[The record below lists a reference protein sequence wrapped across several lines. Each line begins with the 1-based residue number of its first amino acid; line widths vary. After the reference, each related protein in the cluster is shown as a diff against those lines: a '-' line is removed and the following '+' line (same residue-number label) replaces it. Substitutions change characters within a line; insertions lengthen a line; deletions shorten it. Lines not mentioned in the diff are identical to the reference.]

1 MIHGEDPGAGVRLG
15 SRERRR
21 LESTERIVEAA
32 ADLIRR
38 DGYGALTMQ
47 RLATK
52 LGYAVGAL
60 YRYFDSKDALLVAV
74 LGRALDRLR
83 DDLLETRERVE
94 ASQDASQPP
103 LALRLVVGAV
113 LTFETFAERWP
124 EEQRVI
130 GSALGDPR
138 ELTETPGGAR
148 VIPQIDAL
156 RRHFALLLDD
166 AVEEGALA
174 PGDAEG
180 RAVVLWAAAHG
191 SLQLARLGRLGLPAF
206 MPREI
211 ASNAATTL
219 LRGWGA
225 EPAALEAAA
234 ASARRVVERG

>member
-1 MIHGEDPGAGVRLG
+1 MIHGEDPGAGIRPG

-47 RLATK
+47 RLATR

-83 DDLLETRERVE
+83 DDLLEARERVE
-94 ASQDASQPP
+94 ATQAESQAP
-103 LALRLVVGAV
+103 LQLRLLLGAV
-113 LTFETFAERWP
+113 LTFETFGERWP

-130 GSALGDPR
+130 GTALGDPR
-138 ELTETPGGAR
+138 ELTETAAGAR
-148 VIPQIDAL
+148 VVPQIDAL
-156 RRHFALLLDD
+156 VRHFALLLDD
-166 AVEEGALA
+166 AVDAGVLA

-180 RAVVLWAAAHG
+180 RAAVLWAASHG

-206 MPREI
+206 APREL
-211 ASNAATTL
+211 AVSAATTL

-225 EPAALEAAA
+225 EPSAIEAAA
-234 ASARRVVERG
+234 ASARRVVDRS

>member
-32 ADLIRR
+32 AELIRN

-94 ASQDASQPP
+94 TSPDEAP
-103 LALRLVVGAV
+103 LPLRLVCAAV
-113 LTFETFAERWP
+113 QTFESFAERWP

-130 GSALGDPR
+130 GMSLGDPR
-138 ELTETPGGAR
+138 ELTETKAGTR

-156 RRHFALLLDD
+156 MRHFALLLDD
-166 AVEEGALA
+166 AAAAGVIA
-174 PGDAEG
+174 PGDADK

-191 SLQLARLGRLGLPAF
+191 SQQLSRLGRLGLPAF
-206 MPREI
+206 VPRELTE
-211 ASNAATTL
+211 NATTTL

-225 EPAALEAAA
+225 EAGAVDAAA
-234 ASARRVVERG
+234 ASARRVLARE